1 MNYKGSRPLVRKLRK
16 TRKLNIKNT
25 IFIAVLR
32 VLEITIKMKENKI

>member
-1 MNYKGSRPLVRKLRK
+1 MNYKGSRPFVRKLRK

-25 IFIAVLR
+25 VFIVVFR